1 MKKSKSIFTVVLA
14 TILVVVL
21 CTWIFPSASYQS
33 TLVEGERLQIG
44 LFDLFSYPMVAVTYF
59 GYVVVYALAVGMFYG
74 VANKIPAYH
83 VLIEKIKKLYTGR
96 EALFLAIVMVLIA
109 AIVSVT
115 GLSFG
120 MIFVFPFII
129 SVVLAMGYN
138 KLVAASVT
146 VGSVMAGLAGTTL
159 GNSTV
164 SYMNQLLGVDIMDEM
179 ISKVV
184 ILVVFIIILVANVLL
199 YAKKTKNTTINAE
212 VVDTKKKVEKSE
224 EEIKPKK
231 ETSKKDSVKKA
242 STKKTTSTKKSA
254 TAKKETETKK
264 AKSTKSTKSK
274 NTRAS
279 MAKNSDEVL
288 KVKNKEKKPKCWPF
302 VLIFDLMIIIL
313 ALAVFD
319 WSGLFE
325 ITWFSDAVEAINGF
339 EVLGFPIFSKLLGT
353 YSEFGAW
360 GFNVEIPAFIMMATL
375 ILALV
380 YRVKW
385 EDLAKGIEDGI
396 KKAIK
401 PAIVMLLVYV
411 VLIIA
416 TYHPF
421 QLMIT
426 KFILGLT
433 SGLNVVTMSIVAMFA
448 SLFNVDSIYVAQS
461 TIPYVMSVIGNAD
474 LYPLVGIIFQAIYG
488 LMMLVLP
495 TSVILVGTLS
505 YLNISYGEWLK
516 HIWKVFVE
524 LLIVLLVIFLIIL
537 AI

>member
-33 TLVEGERLQIG
+33 TLVEGERLQVG
-44 LFDLFSYPMVAVTYF
+44 LFDLFSYPMVALTYF
-59 GYVVVYALAVGMFYG
+59 GYVVVYALVVGMFYG

-164 SYMNQLLGVDIMDEM
+164 SYMHQLLGVDIMDEM

-212 VVDTKKKVEKSE
+212 VVDTKKKVEKPEVKETKS
-224 EEIKPKK
+224 KK
-231 ETSKKDSVKKA
+231 ETPKKA
-242 STKKTTSTKKSA
+242 SSKKATTKKTTSTKKVA

-264 AKSTKSTKSK
+264 TKSTKTTKSK

-279 MAKNSDEVL
+279 MAKNNEVL

-325 ITWFSDAVEAINGF
+325 ITWFSDAVEAINSF
-339 EVLGFPIFSKLLGT
+339 EVLGFPIFSKLLGM
-353 YSEFGAW
+353 YSEFGSW
-360 GFNVEIPAFIMMATL
+360 SFNVEIPAFIMIATL

-396 KKAIK
+396 KKAMK
-401 PAIVMLLVYV
+401 PAIIMLLVYV

-426 KFILGLT
+426 KFILEFT

-448 SLFNVDSIYVAQS
+448 SLFNVDSIYVVQS
-461 TIPYVMSVIGNAD
+461 TIPYVMSIIGNAD

-516 HIWKVFVE
+516 HIWKIFVE
-524 LLIVLLVIFLIIL
+524 LLIVLLIIFLIIL

>member
-1 MKKSKSIFTVVLA
+1 MKKRKSIFTVVLA

-33 TLVEGERLQIG
+33 TLVEGERLQVG
-44 LFDLFSYPMVAVTYF
+44 LFDLFSYPMVAATYF
-59 GYVVVYALAVGMFYG
+59 GYVVVYTLAVGMFYG
-74 VANKIPAYH
+74 VANKIPAYN
-83 VLIEKIKKLYTGR
+83 VLIEKIKKLYNGK

-146 VGSVMAGLAGTTL
+146 VGSVIAGLAGTTL

-184 ILVVFIIILVANVLL
+184 ILVIFVIILVANVLL
-199 YAKKTKNTTINAE
+199 YAKKTKNNTISAE
-212 VVDTKKKVEKSE
+212 VTDEAKKAEKVEDKVIESKDSTKKK
-224 EEIKPKK
+224 
-231 ETSKKDSVKKA
+231 A
-242 STKKTTSTKKSA
+242 TKKTTSTKKTTTS
-254 TAKKETETKK
+254 KKTTETKK
-264 AKSTKSTKSK
+264 TKSSKSTKSK
-274 NTRAS
+274 STRAS

-288 KVKNKEKKPKCWPF
+288 KIKNKEKKPKCWPF
-302 VLIFDLMIIIL
+302 VLVFDLIIIIL

-319 WSGLFE
+319 WSGIFE
-325 ITWFSDAVEAINGF
+325 ITWFSDATEAINNF
-339 EVLGFPIFSKLLGT
+339 KVLGFPIFSKLLGT
-353 YSEFGAW
+353 YGEFGTW
-360 GFNVEIPAFIMMATL
+360 GFNVEIPAFIMIATFV
-375 ILALV
+375 LALV
-380 YRVKW
+380 YRVKCD
-385 EDLAKGIEDGI
+385 DLAKGIEDGI

-461 TIPYVMSVIGNAD
+461 TVPYVMSVIGNAD

-495 TSVILVGTLS
+495 TSVILLGTLS

-516 HIWKVFVE
+516 HIWKIFVE

>member
-33 TLVEGERLQIG
+33 TLVEGERLQVG
-44 LFDLFSYPMVAVTYF
+44 LFDLFSYPMVAATYF
-59 GYVVVYALAVGMFYG
+59 GYVVVYTLAVGMFYG

-83 VLIEKIKKLYTGR
+83 LLIEKIKKLYTGR
-96 EALFLAIVMVLIA
+96 EALFLAIVMVLIS

-184 ILVVFIIILVANVLL
+184 ILVVFVIILVANVLL
-199 YAKKTKNTTINAE
+199 YAKKTKSNTISAE

-224 EEIKPKK
+224 EEAKPKK
-231 ETSKKDSVKKA
+231 EVSKKDSTKKT
-242 STKKTTSTKKSA
+242 STKKTTS
-254 TAKKETETKK
+254 AKKATTSKKTTETKK
-264 AKSTKSTKSK
+264 TKSSKATKSK
-274 NTRAS
+274 STRAS
-279 MAKNSDEVL
+279 MAKNNDEVL

-319 WSGLFE
+319 WSGVFE
-325 ITWFSDAVEAINGF
+325 ITWFSDAKEAINDF
-339 EVLGFPIFSKLLGT
+339 KVLGFPIFSKLLGT
-353 YSEFGAW
+353 YSEFGSW
-360 GFNVEIPAFIMMATL
+360 GFNVEIPAFIMISTL

-380 YRVKW
+380 YRVKC
-385 EDLAKGIEDGI
+385 EDLAKGIEDGV
-396 KKAIK
+396 KKAVK

-426 KFILGLT
+426 KFILDLT

-461 TIPYVMSVIGNAD
+461 TVPYVMSIIGKAD

-505 YLNISYGEWLK
+505 YLNVSYGEWLK
-516 HIWKVFVE
+516 YIWKMFVE